1 MMQNLLMICT
11 LLPLIILFWGFGVE
25 PKRLKVKT
33 YNVACSELKGLKAVF
48 ASDFHI
54 GVNEQ
59 KRLDKIVEVINA
71 QKADIVFLGGD
82 YVCGH
87 WPERSMNI
95 LEIGKSL
102 EQIKAPLGVF
112 AVMGNHDSYYDKKT
126 VKQCLKWAGIWV
138 FANSGLEL
146 SFNNKKFYVGGV
158 EDIKTGTP
166 NLPRTLQNA
175 QEPIILLSH
184 SPDIFAEVPD
194 NVVLTLAGHT
204 HGGQIYIPF
213 LGAPIS
219 NSRFGQKYLRG
230 HIKEGKKN
238 MIVSVGLGTSV
249 LPIRFFAVPEI
260 VVINFE

>member
-1 MMQNLLMICT
+1 MQNLLMLCAV
-11 LLPLIILFWGFGVE
+11 LPLIPLIWGFFVE
-25 PKRLKVKT
+25 PQRLKVKT
-33 YNVACSELKGLKAVF
+33 YHVACSELKGLKAVF

-59 KRLDKIVEVINA
+59 KRLDKIVELINA
-71 QKADIVFLGGD
+71 QEADIVFLGGD

-87 WPERSMNI
+87 LPERSMKI
-95 LEIGKSL
+95 SEIGKSL
-102 EQIKAPLGVF
+102 SRIKAPLGIY
-112 AVMGNHDSYYDKKT
+112 AVMGNHDSYYGLQT
-126 VKQCLKWAGIWV
+126 VRTVLKHNGIWI

-146 SFNNKKFYVGGV
+146 GFNNKKFYVGGV
-158 EDIKTGTP
+158 EDLKTGTP
-166 NLPRTLQNA
+166 NLSRTLQNA

-213 LGAPIS
+213 WGAPIA

-230 HIKEGKKN
+230 HIREGKKN

-249 LPIRFFAVPEI
+249 LPIRFFATPEI
-260 VVINFE
+260 VVIKFE